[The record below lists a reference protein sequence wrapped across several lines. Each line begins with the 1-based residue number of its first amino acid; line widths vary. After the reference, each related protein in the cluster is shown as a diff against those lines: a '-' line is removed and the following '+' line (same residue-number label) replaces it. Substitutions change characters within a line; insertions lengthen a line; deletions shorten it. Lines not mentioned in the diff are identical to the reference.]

1 MNNKYV
7 GENIRTFRIR
17 RKLTQRELGDKIGKT
32 WEMIS
37 RYETGK
43 SSPMNQLSK
52 LADVLDVDTTDLLR
66 DSDSKDLY
74 SSNRVPF
81 FTTVPEDGVFD
92 REKTYV
98 FYPAPDWIKE
108 MGRSVFAV
116 EMKIIDGSNGC
127 IFISP
132 EAEVKIGDKVLIYN
146 NGNLEIEVF
155 QRDSVDV
162 VGKVLAQEIRFV

>member
-17 RKLTQRELGDKIGKT
+17 KKLTQRELGDKIGKT

-43 SSPMNQLSK
+43 SSPMNQLNK
-52 LADVLDVDTTDLLR
+52 LADVLDIDATDLLR
-66 DSDSKDLY
+66 DNGSQDVY
-74 SSNRVPF
+74 SSNRIPF
-81 FTTVPEDGVFD
+81 FNTIPEDGIFD
-92 REKTYV
+92 RAKTYV

-108 MGRSVFAV
+108 MDRSVFAV
-116 EMKIIDGSNGC
+116 EMKIVDGSNGC
-127 IFISP
+127 IFVSP
-132 EAEVKIGDKVLIYN
+132 EAEIKRGDKVLIIN

-155 QRDSVDV
+155 QRESVNLI
-162 VGKVLAQEIRFV
+162 GKVLAQEVRFV